1 MIGATVIDVL
11 RLVSSPSALSMFSIS
26 YLSQSCSTYLTEDM
40 SLQTGK
46 LVNVTQSSHDI
57 TFNNAIQVVELVMDG
72 QWAWP
77 GWR

>member
-1 MIGATVIDVL
+1 
-11 RLVSSPSALSMFSIS
+11 MFSIS

-57 TFNNAIQVVELVMDG
+57 MFNNEWHGEKRNTSCRAGSRDGHGLGGVE
-72 QWAWP
+72 
-77 GWR
+77 